1 MSANIEKVW
10 QSKKEKQNQLPPRR
24 KGTKLHQ
31 GEHLINLVNLR
42 VLVSLWQFYLFWS
55 SGLLLLQLYLCGLG
69 KGNKYL
75 KNRKVGRRKE
85 LPFLEKVRITDIGA
99 EGNALARVENLV
111 VFVPMLIPGD
121 VVDIKVIK
129 KRKKYLEGRVVKFHE
144 YSPDR
149 IEPRCIHFGVCGG
162 CKWQHLPYNLQ
173 LKYKEKQVRDNLTRI
188 GKVDLPEIRPIIG
201 SPEIFLY
208 RNKLEYTFSDKRW
221 LTKEEV
227 DSASEFGKED
237 AIGFHIPGLFDKV
250 LDIKE
255 CHLQPEPSNSIKNA
269 VRQYAH
275 EHNLQFFDLREQKG
289 FLRNIVIRN
298 SLEGKVMVIVVFFHD
313 DDEKRTGLLDF
324 LSFKFSQITSLMY
337 VINSKRNDSLNDQD
351 PILYKGENHLVEE
364 MNGLKFR
371 IGPKSFYQ
379 TNTKQALELYTIARD
394 FAGLTGKEIVYDLYS
409 GTGTI
414 ANFIAA
420 SAARVIGIEYVEEA
434 VKDAIINSEI
444 NCILNTHFFAG
455 DMKDVLTSSF
465 FDSNGKPDVIITDP
479 PRAGMHEDVIKI
491 IAATA
496 PDKIVYISCNP
507 STQSRD
513 IQLFS
518 GDYFVKAVQPVD
530 MFPHTHHVENVV
542 LLKRRVS

>member
-1 MSANIEKVW
+1 
-10 QSKKEKQNQLPPRR
+10 
-24 KGTKLHQ
+24 
-31 GEHLINLVNLR
+31 
-42 VLVSLWQFYLFWS
+42 
-55 SGLLLLQLYLCGLG
+55 
-69 KGNKYL
+69 
-75 KNRKVGRRKE
+75 VGRRKE

-99 EGNALARVENLV
+99 EGNALARVDNLV

-121 VVDIKVIK
+121 VVDIRVIK

-188 GKVDLPEIRPIIG
+188 GKMDLPEINPILG
-201 SPEIFLY
+201 SSEIFLY

-227 DSASEFGKED
+227 ISGEAFERED
-237 AIGFHIPGLFDKV
+237 ALGFHIPGLFDKV
-250 LDIKE
+250 LDITE

-269 VRQYAH
+269 VRLYAR
-275 EHNLQFFDLREQKG
+275 EHKLQFFDLHEQKG

-313 DDEKRTGLLDF
+313 DEVKRRGLLDF
-324 LSFKFSQITSLMY
+324 LALEFPQITSLMY
-337 VINSKRNDSLNDQD
+337 VVNSKRNDSLGDQE

-364 MNGLKFR
+364 MDGLKFR

-379 TNTKQALELYTIARD
+379 TNTRQALELYRIARD
-394 FAGLTGKEIVYDLYS
+394 FAGLTGKEIVYDLYT

-414 ANFIAA
+414 ANYVAA
-420 SAARVIGIEYVEEA
+420 YAGKVIGIEYIDEA
-434 VKDAIINSEI
+434 VEDARINSEI
-444 NCILNTHFFAG
+444 NGIHNTLFYDG
-455 DMKDVLTSSF
+455 DMKNVLSEAF
-465 FDSNGKPDVIITDP
+465 FASNGKPDVIITDP

-491 IAATA
+491 IANAA
-496 PDKIVYISCNP
+496 PGKIVYISCNP

-513 IQLFS
+513 IQMLS
-518 GDYFVKAVQPVD
+518 DGYYVAGVQPVD
-530 MFPHTHHVENVV
+530 MFPHTHHVENIV
-542 LLKRRVS
+542 LLNRRDH